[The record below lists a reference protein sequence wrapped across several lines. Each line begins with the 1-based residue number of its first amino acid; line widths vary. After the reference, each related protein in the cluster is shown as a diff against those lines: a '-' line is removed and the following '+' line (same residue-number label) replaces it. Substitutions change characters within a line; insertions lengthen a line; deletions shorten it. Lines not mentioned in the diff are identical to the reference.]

1 MISITRYISEGVL
14 GKINKV
20 IDNNILSKSRPGRA
34 FMRLENRF
42 DKGLKNETKQLGED
56 LSSFKNKVLNFKD
69 NIQRK
74 NFKIRK

>member
-1 MISITRYISEGVL
+1 
-14 GKINKV
+14 
-20 IDNNILSKSRPGRA
+20 
-34 FMRLENRF
+34 MRLENRF